1 MKSIKKLLS
10 LILCLS
16 FFSIPIYGNEY
27 KDWTNDSDF
36 IVNLEEQNDT
46 NLSFSIYFNQN
57 HPSKDDTASIQLPTA
72 YMNFENISEPVE
84 IYSYKFG
91 DENNEAQ
98 EIIGSYTINNGI
110 VDIIFTNDEIDYS
123 LIYGLIQVNG
133 SFKEE
138 AYNSTVSWKL
148 NNNSSAS
155 LMLPTCTSELLLDE
169 ESENDSQCD
178 VLYQSHVQRIGWQDY
193 VKNGQ
198 TSGTQGQALRMEAIR
213 IKLSDT
219 DLNGSIQYRSH
230 VQRIGWQDWKS
241 NGELSGTTGQS
252 LRLEAIQIKL
262 TDELA
267 QKYDIYYRVHS
278 QGFGWLGWAC
288 NGQKA
293 GTEGYYK
300 RMEAIQIVLVE
311 KGKPGYEVG
320 NSFVSAYEKGLVT
333 YQGQVQYNGWMN
345 PVADGQT
352 CGTIGESKRLESLK
366 IHLTDDIDGGIEY
379 RAHVQNI
386 GWQNWVSDNEIA
398 GTVGQGKRAEAFRI
412 RLTGK
417 AADLYNIYYRVHVQS
432 FGWLDWASNGQKAG
446 SEGFGKR
453 IEAIEIKLVEKTSDT
468 MITGGA
474 SFIDKQ
480 SVGNITYS
488 VRFNDQWQEQKK
500 QGNVAGDLS
509 QNLYGLKC
517 AYNANTLNGDI
528 SYSLYSTSD
537 GWQKASSGNEC
548 IVSNKVEAI
557 KVSLTGDLAKFYDVY
572 YRTNVQNFGWLGWAK
587 NNQVAGTTKIDH
599 AIKGIEIQLCL
610 KGNSPYQNA
619 NYYRETISQAQQYAH
634 NVNQSLGNDLRK
646 AFNYAK
652 NFTYS
657 RYEPADYNS
666 YGSENY
672 AVYGFKNRRGNC
684 YVMAAA
690 FTYLARDLGYEAYQ
704 VGGRQGS
711 YNTPHSWVEIVVDGT
726 TYVCDP
732 DFEKELGRN
741 GYMIRYGSSGSLK
754 YHDYSRMN

>member
-10 LILCLS
+10 LMLCLT

-320 NSFVSAYEKGLVT
+320 NSFVSAYE
-333 YQGQVQYNGWMN
+333 
-345 PVADGQT
+345 
-352 CGTIGESKRLESLK
+352 E
-366 IHLTDDIDGGIEY
+366 
-379 RAHVQNI
+379 
-386 GWQNWVSDNEIA
+386 
-398 GTVGQGKRAEAFRI
+398 
-412 RLTGK
+412 
-417 AADLYNIYYRVHVQS
+417 
-432 FGWLDWASNGQKAG
+432 
-446 SEGFGKR
+446 
-453 IEAIEIKLVEKTSDT
+453 
-468 MITGGA
+468 
-474 SFIDKQ
+474 
-480 SVGNITYS
+480 
-488 VRFNDQWQEQKK
+488 
-500 QGNVAGDLS
+500 
-509 QNLYGLKC
+509 
-517 AYNANTLNGDI
+517 
-528 SYSLYSTSD
+528 
-537 GWQKASSGNEC
+537 
-548 IVSNKVEAI
+548 
-557 KVSLTGDLAKFYDVY
+557 
-572 YRTNVQNFGWLGWAK
+572 
-587 NNQVAGTTKIDH
+587 
-599 AIKGIEIQLCL
+599 
-610 KGNSPYQNA
+610 
-619 NYYRETISQAQQYAH
+619 
-634 NVNQSLGNDLRK
+634 
-646 AFNYAK
+646 
-652 NFTYS
+652 
-657 RYEPADYNS
+657 
-666 YGSENY
+666 
-672 AVYGFKNRRGNC
+672 
-684 YVMAAA
+684 
-690 FTYLARDLGYEAYQ
+690 
-704 VGGRQGS
+704 
-711 YNTPHSWVEIVVDGT
+711 
-726 TYVCDP
+726 
-732 DFEKELGRN
+732 
-741 GYMIRYGSSGSLK
+741 
-754 YHDYSRMN
+754 